1 MSPNATDN
9 VTGSHLAGRVFDLLG
24 YATDIPVNVDDL
36 GNDASQ
42 AARLLGFLTRFADI
56 PVPALATVNVQAVAN
71 VVNASGNPDRG
82 QEFLGDLLTGF
93 FSTLQG
99 GAGGV
104 NSDHTDISYKVGA
117 IGWPDTGLPGRGL
130 EVALDP
136 TRAFSFLQS
145 VLFDDVLTNTMVNDN
160 KPLAGYI
167 SVRICPPT
175 KTLMGMQ
182 QYSPYSVMIEVVGYR
197 SPESN
202 VVMDLVQQK
211 VLEQN
216 KNDRLQALLHWGLEN
231 QMMTATNLTLTPLQD
246 LVRPTS
252 PFSRL
257 GCVSSCAGVSEARQP
272 AGFRQQLR
280 AASATLTEV
289 QVHRS
294 MSRSARCGTSSR
306 DPKRPQRRGPPQAR
320 CGAAR

>member
-1 MSPNATDN
+1 
-9 VTGSHLAGRVFDLLG
+9 
-24 YATDIPVNVDDL
+24 
-36 GNDASQ
+36 
-42 AARLLGFLTRFADI
+42 
-56 PVPALATVNVQAVAN
+56 
-71 VVNASGNPDRG
+71 
-82 QEFLGDLLTGF
+82 
-93 FSTLQG
+93 
-99 GAGGV
+99 
-104 NSDHTDISYKVGA
+104 
-117 IGWPDTGLPGRGL
+117 
-130 EVALDP
+130 
-136 TRAFSFLQS
+136 
-145 VLFDDVLTNTMVNDN
+145 
-160 KPLAGYI
+160 
-167 SVRICPPT
+167 
-175 KTLMGMQ
+175 MGMQ
-182 QYSPYSVMIEVVGYR
+182 QYSPYSVMIEVVEYR